1 MKLRVLFDISV
12 LGAAHAH
19 PQSRTGVFRYVDR
32 LARFL
37 IEQPDIDLR
46 WTPYGNTDHTWD
58 VLEALRS
65 DPTLQRPITASLT
78 KRRCVDFVARPVHY
92 LASTHAYP
100 LVRPL
105 IEPCKK
111 MQQHATFSQHN
122 LKNADI
128 IHSPFHSFP
137 TLDYSQPRPVRFL
150 TVHDLIPLKFPELFD
165 PAIALTQQQTL
176 AQLTRRDWIICN
188 SQNTRNDLLD
198 FCDTVNP
205 DHVVVTPLAA
215 AAHFTRCT
223 DAHQI
228 EQVRRKLNIPRDAK
242 YFLSVC
248 TLEPRKNLR
257 HLVSVFEQI
266 LNRLDKDT
274 YLVLVGA
281 KGWKID
287 SLIQYLAKSGNQ
299 NILTPGKVDEEDLAP
314 LYSDAIAFV
323 YPSLYEGFGLPPLEA
338 MQCGTPVICSDN
350 SSLPEVVGDAGILV
364 DAEQSVQLGD
374 AMTRIYADH
383 QLRRSLSAA
392 GMERAQRFSWQ
403 QCGQMTVNAYQRA
416 IESIE

>member
-1 MKLRVLFDISV
+1 
-12 LGAAHAH
+12 
-19 PQSRTGVFRYVDR
+19 
-32 LARFL
+32 
-37 IEQPDIDLR
+37 
-46 WTPYGNTDHTWD
+46 
-58 VLEALRS
+58 
-65 DPTLQRPITASLT
+65 
-78 KRRCVDFVARPVHY
+78 
-92 LASTHAYP
+92 
-100 LVRPL
+100 
-105 IEPCKK
+105 
-111 MQQHATFSQHN
+111 MQQTATFSQRN

-137 TLDYSQPRPVRFL
+137 KLDFSLPRPVRFL

-165 PAIALTQQQTL
+165 PAIAMTQRQTL
-176 AQLTRRDWIICN
+176 DQLTKRDWIICN
-188 SQNTRNDLLD
+188 SQNTRNDLLQ
-198 FCDTVNP
+198 FCDTLHP
-205 DHVVVTPLAA
+205 DHAVVTPLAA
-215 AAHFTRCT
+215 AEHFARCT
-223 DAHQI
+223 DTQQI
-228 EQVRRKLNIPRDAK
+228 EQVRKKLNIPLNAQ

-257 HLVSVFEQI
+257 HLVTVFEQI
-266 LNRLDKDT
+266 LNQLDKDT

-350 SSLPEVVGDAGILV
+350 SSLPEVVGDAGILI
-364 DAEQSVQLGD
+364 DAEQPDDLGD
-374 AMTRIYADH
+374 AMTRVYADH
-383 QLRRSLSAA
+383 DLRRSLSAA
-392 GMERAQRFSWQ
+392 GLERAQRFSWQ